1 MKKILTALLFLG
13 VCYICR
19 AQDYDYS
26 YDISVLEPFDKIS
39 MSGDGRT
46 IIIEYTWTGQYSVSQ
61 VTTLANNCIK
71 GSSVLTL
78 SDVSAIYTP
87 SSTGGGDKPGIT
99 DPPGVAPPPVVMS
112 IVPENTT
119 TGSIGYKI
127 SDIPSDWPKNTRTIA
142 LTSNGKVVFTHQD
155 NKPIELDTYEILEPG
170 LRYSRGSY
178 AIQLSDYQARLLYSL
193 LKDGIQ
199 IDTKFMSAGGDFIFE
214 GSFDNPQDVA
224 GVYTITGF
232 GQTMKGQVD
241 IVYADFLEKDNVT
254 YAGSVVELS
263 NKGGTIELDCNKTA
277 DLDFSLL
284 EDYWTWYT
292 NKLNIPVSIDIQ
304 LTENTAQSY
313 KFQITYGPNTGP
325 DLQIPLP
332 FIKQQGNITQDL
344 VLFLPGGFPADTDPT
359 AGTNWIKTKT
369 FTAPNQVDFYTD
381 ITYYDGLG

>member
-87 SSTGGGDKPGIT
+87 SSTGGDRPGTI
-99 DPPGVAPPPVVMS
+99 DPPEVIIPPGGLS
-112 IVPENTT
+112 ALIQENVT
-119 TGSIGYKI
+119 TGSIAYYI
-127 SDIPSDWPKNTRTIA
+127 NPIPNNWDKDRRSIA
-142 LTSNGKVVFTHQD
+142 FISNGKVVYTS
-155 NKPIELDTYEILEPG
+155 IELNSLIYNIIDPG
-170 LRYSRGSY
+170 LRYSGGSY
-178 AIQLSDYQARLLYSL
+178 YIELSGCDFGRTYTLY
-193 LKDGIQ
+193 KDGIEFQ
-199 IDTKFMSAGGDFIFE
+199 SKFPRLDNLIFE

-263 NKGGTIELDCNKTA
+263 NKGGTIDLVCNKTA

-284 EDYWTWYT
+284 DEYWAWYT
-292 NKLNIPVSIDIQ
+292 KKLNIPVSIDIQ
-304 LTENTAQSY
+304 LTEETAQTY
-313 KFQITYGPNTGP
+313 KFKITYGPNTGP
-325 DLQIPLP
+325 DLTIPIP
-332 FIKQQGNITQDL
+332 FIKQQANTTQDL
-344 VLFLPGGFPADTDPT
+344 VLMLPGGFPPDTDPT

-369 FTAPNQVDFYTD
+369 FIAPNQVDFYTD